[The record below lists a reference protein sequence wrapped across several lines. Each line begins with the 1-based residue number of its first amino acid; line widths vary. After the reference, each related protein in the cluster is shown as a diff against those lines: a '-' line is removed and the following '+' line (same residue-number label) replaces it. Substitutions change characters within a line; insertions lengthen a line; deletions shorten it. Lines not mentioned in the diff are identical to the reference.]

1 MDESSLKPNSFKSK
15 NELAN
20 RKDDVVDSPVKIVNT
35 KERSVFRRLGDILIN
50 QNEESITDYV
60 INQVIVPSVKNMWA
74 DALISVIEFIFG
86 TRRPRSSNGSKTNYT
101 VFSNSSNKPV
111 QSSLQEPE
119 RYSVATSRQ
128 DFKEVIFEERWQA
141 EDAIDKMTT
150 AIMEYGTVSVADY
163 YDIVGIPSNFTD
175 NKYGWTNLANAHIER
190 VGGGYLLKLPPTV
203 KLD

>member
-1 MDESSLKPNSFKSK
+1 MDESSLKPNSFKYK
-15 NELAN
+15 KELAERN
-20 RKDDVVDSPVKIVNT
+20 DDILDSPTKVVKT
-35 KERSVFRRLGDILIN
+35 KERSFLRRIGDILIN
-50 QNEESITDYV
+50 PNEGNISDYV
-60 INQVIVPSVKNMWA
+60 INEVIIPSVKNMWA

-86 TRRPRSSNGSKTNYT
+86 TRRPRSSSGSKTNYT
-101 VFSNSSNKPV
+101 VFSNSNSKPA

-128 DFKEVIFEERWQA
+128 DFKEIIFEERWQA
-141 EDAIDKMTT
+141 EDAVDKMTT

-163 YDIVGIPSNFTD
+163 YDIVGLPSNFTD

-190 VGGGYLLKLPPTV
+190 VGGGYLLKLPPTI